1 MFLVGPYGKLLI
13 NTMLE
18 DQMTRT
24 PDVFQYFFQKWD
36 NVSKYS
42 LPRRRISEETCQIV
56 PWIMSQNIAY
66 HHH

>member
-36 NVSKYS
+36 NVSK
-42 LPRRRISEETCQIV
+42 
-56 PWIMSQNIAY
+56 
-66 HHH
+66 